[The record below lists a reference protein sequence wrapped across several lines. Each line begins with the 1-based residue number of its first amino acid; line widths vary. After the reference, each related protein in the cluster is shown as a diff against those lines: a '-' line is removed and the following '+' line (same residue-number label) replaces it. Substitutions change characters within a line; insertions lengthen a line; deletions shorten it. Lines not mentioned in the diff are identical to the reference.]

1 MKITKSQLEGIIKE
15 EIQKTLRENIDPA
28 AIAQD
33 IAKQGP
39 ATWETVLCH
48 PVVKK
53 LMNGTKPTDPS
64 ASKQL
69 QARLRQNEKQ
79 LGLPEGSLSTAEVAE
94 MFSSKDLGGGD
105 LYPRD
110 DKTKLAL
117 YRAVQKSLRKDVG
130 TEFGQLMDIADALDA
145 HGGMGNSEGPMIAY
159 LVNPGATPL
168 KCPARKEPSLAALG
182 HAVVTGGEAAR
193 AALEERRLRGFGV
206 ARLRRQ
212 LKLAEQAE
220 KRQLYSLRRR
230 RKK

>member
-53 LMNGTKPTDPS
+53 LMNA
-64 ASKQL
+64 ASGQL
-69 QARLRQNEKQ
+69 QARLRQNEEQ

-145 HGGMGNSEGPMIAY
+145 HGGMGTSEGPMIAY